1 MSFDG
6 LETSLRVNKQSYH
19 PALLKKTVCIFFI
32 LLLSSSL
39 TLFLLTMHPFSN
51 EGLL

>member
-19 PALLKKTVCIFFI
+19 PALLKKNSMYFFYLITII
-32 LLLSSSL
+32 LLDFVPSDYASF
-39 TLFLLTMHPFSN
+39 FL
-51 EGLL
+51 